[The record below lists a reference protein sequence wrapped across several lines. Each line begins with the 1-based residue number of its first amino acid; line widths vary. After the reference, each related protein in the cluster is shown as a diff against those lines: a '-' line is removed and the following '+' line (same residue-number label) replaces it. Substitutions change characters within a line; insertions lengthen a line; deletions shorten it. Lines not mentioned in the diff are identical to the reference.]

1 VKAVIMA
8 GGEGTRLRPLTSN
21 HPKPMMPL
29 VNRPMMEH
37 IVDLLRRHGIDEIV
51 VTVAYMANTIRN
63 YFGDGSQFGVR
74 MVYASEETPLG
85 TAGSVRNAMDE
96 LSDDTFLVISGDVL
110 TDVDL
115 GAIVDFHRDRK
126 ALATIGLVRVENP
139 LEFGIVITREDGSI
153 ERFLEKPS
161 WGEVFTDTINTGIYV
176 LEPKIFDWIPADA
189 VLDFSSDVFPQ
200 LLEQGEAIFGA
211 VAEGYWE
218 DVGTLDAYVRA
229 HQDILDGR
237 VQVQIG
243 GFEISDGV
251 WVGEGAEVHPDASV
265 VGPAVIGDN
274 SIVDAGDRLGE
285 YVVLGAGVRLGRDV
299 SLARTVVGDNAYLGD
314 AVQLRGTVVGKASD
328 LRRGVRGEEGV
339 VLGDEVFV
347 GEDAVI
353 TTNVKVYPF
362 KTVEARAI
370 NSSIIWETKGAR
382 SLFGR
387 DGVVGLANVDMTPE
401 LATRVALALATHLP
415 RGANVVISRDS
426 SRSARMLKRAF
437 MAGLNSGGVNVLDLE
452 VASVPLTRFVS
463 RLANVAA
470 GITIRLTEESPDDV
484 SIRFFG
490 KGGADIP
497 SEQQRKIERLFARED
512 FRRVRPADIGDIDLP
527 PRALEQYAVSLESI
541 IDIAAIAD
549 RHFKVVV
556 DYGYGSVAHVMPNV
570 LAKLRAEVLAV
581 NPYASTAGMVDF
593 DLASHA
599 ENVSKLVTASGA
611 HLGAIIDPA
620 GEVLTLID
628 DLGHVLSASEAL
640 YVMLDLVTDRL
651 LGDTVA
657 LPVAASSKV
666 ADLLEARGFKVLWTG
681 MGSAALA
688 EAANEPGVGFAADLT
703 GGFILPGFLPALDG
717 SAAFLKVLDL
727 LAIRQR
733 PLSELVAR
741 APEIHIVHDEV
752 VTPWESK
759 GVVMRSLVEQSKG
772 REVVLVDGVKIHH
785 DAGWALLLPDP
796 HEPLT
801 HIWAEGD
808 TAADARAVAQ
818 EYSRRIRQMQR

>member
-1 VKAVIMA
+1 
-8 GGEGTRLRPLTSN
+8 
-21 HPKPMMPL
+21 
-29 VNRPMMEH
+29 
-37 IVDLLRRHGIDEIV
+37 
-51 VTVAYMANTIRN
+51 
-63 YFGDGSQFGVR
+63 
-74 MVYASEETPLG
+74 
-85 TAGSVRNAMDE
+85 
-96 LSDDTFLVISGDVL
+96 
-110 TDVDL
+110 
-115 GAIVDFHRDRK
+115 
-126 ALATIGLVRVENP
+126 
-139 LEFGIVITREDGSI
+139 
-153 ERFLEKPS
+153 
-161 WGEVFTDTINTGIYV
+161 
-176 LEPKIFDWIPADA
+176 
-189 VLDFSSDVFPQ
+189 
-200 LLEQGEAIFGA
+200 
-211 VAEGYWE
+211 
-218 DVGTLDAYVRA
+218 
-229 HQDILDGR
+229 
-237 VQVQIG
+237 
-243 GFEISDGV
+243 
-251 WVGEGAEVHPDASV
+251 
-265 VGPAVIGDN
+265 
-274 SIVDAGDRLGE
+274 
-285 YVVLGAGVRLGRDV
+285 
-299 SLARTVVGDNAYLGD
+299 
-314 AVQLRGTVVGKASD
+314 
-328 LRRGVRGEEGV
+328 
-339 VLGDEVFV
+339 
-347 GEDAVI
+347 
-353 TTNVKVYPF
+353 
-362 KTVEARAI
+362 
-370 NSSIIWETKGAR
+370 
-382 SLFGR
+382 
-387 DGVVGLANVDMTPE
+387 
-401 LATRVALALATHLP
+401 
-415 RGANVVISRDS
+415 
-426 SRSARMLKRAF
+426 MLKRAF

-470 GITIRLTEESPDDV
+470 GITVRLTEDEPDDV

-490 KGGADIP
+490 EGGADIP

-549 RHFKVVV
+549 RRFKVVI

-593 DLASHA
+593 DLATHA
-599 ENVSKLVTASGA
+599 DNVSKLVTASGA
-611 HLGAIIDPA
+611 HLGAIIDPP

-628 DLGHVLSASEAL
+628 DQGHVLTPAEAL

-666 ADLLEARGFKVLWTG
+666 ADLLEARGFKVRWTG
-681 MGSAALA
+681 MSSAALA
-688 EAANEPGVGFAADLT
+688 DAANETGVGFAADLS

-772 REVVLVDGVKIHH
+772 RDVVLVDGVKIYH
-785 DAGWALLLPDP
+785 DTGWALLLPDP

-801 HIWAEGD
+801 HIWAEGE
-808 TAADARAVAQ
+808 TPADARSLAQ